1 MPVKAAALG
10 SFTKVGRL
18 AIQLVSLLFSFFR
31 KENEKSILSK
41 KKTKTLEESDIQ
53 ATVDGILASLSQNF
67 EASLRD

>member
-31 KENEKSILSK
+31 KEKRK
-41 KKTKTLEESDIQ
+41 KHPLEEENKNTNQ
-53 ATVDGILASLSQNF
+53 F
-67 EASLRD
+67 P